1 MNARLMDMALGL
13 GVAMVWGIGLVFAK
27 AAIAHFPPI
36 LLMAFRFSVTALAL
50 VWFIKPSGGQI
61 RMLLLISFISATLQ
75 YSLTFTGLSGLEAS
89 ATALIIQ
96 LEIPF
101 LVIIGAIFLKETPG
115 WRRWVGIT
123 IAFFGVYQITGEP
136 RIGNALWSVV
146 LVIGGGLTWATG
158 QAMVRHLKDISG
170 LTITAWV
177 AVLAFPQLFVMSAF
191 FETGQLQAIQ
201 SAGWVVWSTVAYLGL
216 IMTALGYYMWYTLIR
231 RIPVSEAAPYLL
243 TLPLFSMAG
252 GRFFLGEIATI
263 QTLLGGGIIISGIA
277 LIVFEPIK
285 KVPQT
290 KPKLTAPPSF
300 P

>member
-1 MNARLMDMALGL
+1 MNARLTDMALGL
-13 GVAMVWGIGLVFAK
+13 GVALVWGLGLVFAK

-36 LLMAFRFSVTALAL
+36 LLMAFRFSVTAIAL
-50 VWFIKPSGGQI
+50 VWFIKSSGGQL
-61 RMLLLISFISATLQ
+61 RMLFLISFISATLQ
-75 YSLTFTGLSGLEAS
+75 YSLTFTGLAGLDAS

-101 LVIIGAIFLKETPG
+101 LVLIGAIFLGESPG
-115 WRRWVGIT
+115 WRRWIGIT

-136 RIGNALWSVV
+136 RIGNALWSVA

-158 QAMVRHLKDISG
+158 QAMVRQLKNISG
-170 LTITAWV
+170 LTVAAWISIL
-177 AVLAFPQLFVMSAF
+177 AVPQLFIMSAI
-191 FETGQLQAIQ
+191 FETGQFQAIQ

-231 RIPVSEAAPYLL
+231 RTPVSEAAPYLL
-243 TLPLFSMAG
+243 ALPLFSMVG
-252 GRFFLGEIATI
+252 GWFFLGEIATT

-285 KVPQT
+285 
-290 KPKLTAPPSF
+290 
-300 P
+300 

>member
-13 GVAMVWGIGLVFAK
+13 GVALVWGLGLVFAK
-27 AAIAHFPPI
+27 ATIAHFPPI
-36 LLMAFRFSVTALAL
+36 LLMAFRFSVTAIAL
-50 VWFIKPSGGQI
+50 VWFIKSSGGQL
-61 RMLLLISFISATLQ
+61 RMLFLISFISATLQ
-75 YSLTFTGLSGLEAS
+75 YSLTFTGLAGLDAS

-101 LVIIGAIFLKETPG
+101 LVLIGAIFLGESPG
-115 WRRWVGIT
+115 WRRWIGIT

-136 RIGNALWSVV
+136 RIGNALWSVA

-158 QAMVRHLKDISG
+158 QAMVRQLKNISG
-170 LTITAWV
+170 LTVAAWISI
-177 AVLAFPQLFVMSAF
+177 LAFPQLFIMSAI
-191 FETGQLQAIQ
+191 FETGQFQAIQ

-231 RIPVSEAAPYLL
+231 RTPVSEAAPYLL
-243 TLPLFSMAG
+243 ALPLFSMVG
-252 GRFFLGEIATI
+252 GWFFLGEIATT

-285 KVPQT
+285 
-290 KPKLTAPPSF
+290 
-300 P
+300 